1 MKYSIILPVY
11 NEEQT
16 IPALY
21 SKIKE
26 LLDKLDGETEVI
38 LVNDGSRDNSYALLL
53 ETHKK
58 DPRFKVIHFARNFGH
73 QLAITAG
80 MDLSIGQAVIV
91 MDADL
96 QDPPEVVLEM
106 IKKWKDGYDVVYAVR
121 EQRKGESYFK
131 LATASVFYRF
141 LNRMSEVAI
150 PLDVGDFRLVD
161 RAVIDAFTQLRESN
175 RFVRGMF
182 SWLGFKQTGVLFKRE
197 ERFAGETKYPLLKMM
212 KFASDG
218 IISFSQIPL
227 NWILNLG
234 FLVSASSFVLGFYF
248 IGLKLWG
255 HTVAGW
261 TSLIVF
267 VAFIGG
273 IQLVMLGVIG
283 QYVGRI
289 YTEAKRRPL
298 YVVKAVHGFNQ
309 LKTPERVILP
319 QSAQLH
325 K

>member
-16 IPALY
+16 ILALFE
-21 SKIKE
+21 KVKD
-26 LLDKLDGETEVI
+26 LLSRLDGESEVI
-38 LVNDGSRDNSYALLL
+38 LINDGSRDNSYPLLL
-53 ETHKK
+53 DLNKK
-58 DPRFKVIHFARNFGH
+58 DARFKVINFARNFGH

-80 MDLSIGQAVIV
+80 MDLSKGDAVII

-96 QDPPEVVLEM
+96 QDPPEVVLDM
-106 IKKWKDGYDVVYAVR
+106 IKKWKEGYDVVYAIR
-121 EQRKGESYFK
+121 DKRKGESYFK
-131 LATASVFYRF
+131 KGTASLFYRL
-141 LNRMSEVAI
+141 LNKMSEVKI

-161 RAVIDAFTQLRESN
+161 RAVIDAFVKLRESN

-182 SWLGFKQTGVLFKRE
+182 SWLGFKQTGILFNRN
-197 ERFAGETKYPLLKMM
+197 ERYAGETKYPLLKMM

-234 FLVSASSFVLGFYF
+234 FWVSGMSFVMGFYF

-255 HTVAGW
+255 YTVQGW
-261 TSLIVF
+261 TSLIV
-267 VAFIGG
+267 VVTFIGG

-289 YTEAKRRPL
+289 YEEAKRRPL
-298 YVVKAVHGFNQ
+298 YVVKSLHGFDEVK
-309 LKTPERVILP
+309 LPERAILP
-319 QSAQLH
+319 MR
-325 K
+325 